1 MSSQPTGVPE
11 QHVFARRRH
20 PARHRPD
27 WGQGRPSDQGLGG
40 GGGRASEQ
48 PGGSGGDAQ
57 DTSAARRVQ
66 GRKVRQPNRVFF

>member
-27 WGQGRPSDQGLGG
+27 WREGRPPDQGLGG
-40 GGGRASEQ
+40 GGGGASGQ
-48 PGGSGGDAQ
+48 TGGSGGDAK
-57 DTSAARRVQ
+57 DTSAASRVQ
-66 GRKVRQPNRVFF
+66 GRKVRQPSLVFF